1 MGIADQNERD
11 SRSNTKEQGPE
22 TSSSYIA
29 LVNNHAI
36 TNKDIIERIKL
47 IALLSNSICDQDFI
61 NAMYEQTAYQMLD
74 EALAEEKS
82 KQLAK
87 VAPKFFGP
95 KVMQAMVKKNEEY
108 TLAQMNMTKD
118 RVTKILKEKGIS
130 YDTFYAKIKAMA
142 YMDRFLEMRYQTN
155 QNLHSTIQRKSKKE
169 VSKYKKMDNNH
180 IQIYNVL
187 EIVIDNYG
195 PNAKKRADL
204 IMKKIQNG
212 ESFSALAMQ
221 YSQSPSR
228 LNGGKTILY
237 SYSMDP
243 SIKKALLNYNQDDV
257 FLGPIAIPDK
267 NPRQFVILALLS
279 TSSANTKNTQKL
291 QKNMVNQSMMRM
303 RERFT
308 QEEKNKMRKEIKYT
322 LKIPR
327 IYAQSNI

>member
-1 MGIADQNERD
+1 MGIAYQNERD
-11 SRSNTKEQGPE
+11 SRSNTKEQGPK

-36 TNKDIIERIKL
+36 TNKDIIERIQL
-47 IALLSNSICDQDFI
+47 MALLSNSIYNQDFI
-61 NAMYEQTAYQMLD
+61 KAMYEQTAYQMLD
-74 EALAEEKS
+74 EVLAKEKS

-95 KVMQAMVKKNEEY
+95 KVMQAMVKKNEDY
-108 TLAQMNMTKD
+108 TLAQMKMTKD
-118 RVTKILKEKGIS
+118 GLTNILKERGIS

-142 YMDRFLEMRYQTN
+142 YMDRLLEMRYQTTPN
-155 QNLHSTIQRKSKKE
+155 VHWIIQRKSKKE
-169 VSKYKKMDNNH
+169 ASKYKKMDNKH
-180 IQIYNVL
+180 IQIYTVL
-187 EIVIDNYG
+187 EIVIDNHG
-195 PNAKKRADL
+195 PNAKQTADL
-204 IMKKIQNG
+204 IMKKLQNG
-212 ESFSALAMQ
+212 FSFAALAMQ
-221 YSQSPSR
+221 YSRSPSR

-243 SIKKALLNYNQDDV
+243 SIKKALLKYNKDDV

-267 NPRQFVILALLS
+267 NTCQFVILAVLS

-291 QKNMVNQSMMRM
+291 QKNMVKQSMMRIQ
-303 RERFT
+303 ERFT

-322 LKIPR
+322 LKIPS

>member
-1 MGIADQNERD
+1 
-11 SRSNTKEQGPE
+11 
-22 TSSSYIA
+22 
-29 LVNNHAI
+29 
-36 TNKDIIERIKL
+36 
-47 IALLSNSICDQDFI
+47 
-61 NAMYEQTAYQMLD
+61 
-74 EALAEEKS
+74 
-82 KQLAK
+82 
-87 VAPKFFGP
+87 
-95 KVMQAMVKKNEEY
+95 
-108 TLAQMNMTKD
+108 
-118 RVTKILKEKGIS
+118 
-130 YDTFYAKIKAMA
+130 
-142 YMDRFLEMRYQTN
+142 
-155 QNLHSTIQRKSKKE
+155 
-169 VSKYKKMDNNH
+169 
-180 IQIYNVL
+180 
-187 EIVIDNYG
+187 
-195 PNAKKRADL
+195 
-204 IMKKIQNG
+204 MKKIQNG

-279 TSSANTKNTQKL
+279 TISANTKNTQKL